1 MELVRTGFEALNRGD
16 RATVARLLAP
26 DVEWHSLAGPI
37 VGVGTIRG
45 REAMLRFWQ
54 DVLES
59 IEGFRASPEEVTDLG
74 DDRVLVVAR
83 YEGRGRTSDAEVDQR
98 IASCLRD
105 SGWDGCDRP
114 RLRKQDR
121 GPRSR
126 RAVASRRKG
135 ARLAAAGLAITRGI
149 RSGPEGDG
157 RAAGAGSE
165 PRPVP
170 KPWRLVPLAPGICL
184 VPPQRKGGD
193 TDVPSLGR
201 EGVPKRKSDDLGT
214 PEPGSSS

>member
-1 MELVRTGFEALNRGD
+1 MSQENVELVRTGFEALNRGD

-98 IASCLRD
+98 IATVYEIRDGMAATVRDYESRTEALEAVGLR
-105 SGWDGCDRP
+105 
-114 RLRKQDR
+114 
-121 GPRSR
+121 
-126 RAVASRRKG
+126 
-135 ARLAAAGLAITRGI
+135 
-149 RSGPEGDG
+149 E
-157 RAAGAGSE
+157 
-165 PRPVP
+165 
-170 KPWRLVPLAPGICL
+170 
-184 VPPQRKGGD
+184 
-193 TDVPSLGR
+193 
-201 EGVPKRKSDDLGT
+201 
-214 PEPGSSS
+214 